1 MQKGVLTVASVRV
14 CSFACILAS
23 LALPLFAQHEYTES
37 EIEAGKAQYAINC
50 VRCHGPDGDNITNA
64 DIGHGKFRRA
74 NTDAELITLMREG
87 IPGTR
92 MAAFPNI
99 NEPAAQ
105 TIVAYLRSMAST
117 AAAAAALPSGDATR
131 GKTIFEG
138 KGACRTC
145 HRVGDQGSRA
155 GPDLS
160 QIGSQRR
167 VVELHRSILDP
178 DAEIVPAN
186 RFVRVVTKDGS
197 TLTGKL
203 LNQDSFT
210 VQILDIK
217 DEKLKSFSKSS
228 LREYTFVN
236 NSPMPSYKDK
246 LSTQELSDLIS
257 YLGSLKGQAN

>member
-1 MQKGVLTVASVRV
+1 MWQLRVFLGLSVLV
-14 CSFACILAS
+14 LG
-23 LALPLFAQHEYTES
+23 ALPVLAQHEYTES
-37 EIEAGKAQYAINC
+37 EIEAGRAQYAVNC
-50 VRCHGPDGDNITNA
+50 VRCHGPEGDNIPNA

-74 NTDAELITLMREG
+74 TTDAELLSLIQQG

-92 MAAFPNI
+92 MVAFSNI
-99 NEPAAQ
+99 NDSNAQ
-105 TIVAYLRSMAST
+105 AIIAYIRSMAST
-117 AAAAAALPSGDATR
+117 AAAAAALPPGDLLR

-217 DEKLKSFSKSS
+217 DEKLKSFPKSN

-257 YLGSLKGQAN
+257 YLASLKGQAN